1 MDFVR
6 SHILQVLKV
15 VDIFL
20 SFFIII
26 FLDKIIFYN
35 EKGNDITN
43 CIFFKL
49 SRLFFSLSLKKSN
62 TKHTWKLSHTLQHS
76 IELQY

>member
-1 MDFVR
+1 MDIVR

-26 FLDKIIFYN
+26 FLYKIIFYN

-43 CIFFKL
+43 CIFFKQ
-49 SRLFFSLSLKKSN
+49 SRLFFLIQYSS
-62 TKHTWKLSHTLQHS
+62 TKPVAYLARVLRV
-76 IELQY
+76 L